1 MRSQRTTHRFHA
13 AAPLLAACAL
23 LAWPGPSAG
32 QSVIKL
38 TTLVPD
44 GSIWHRILGEQATEV
59 RRSTGGAV
67 EIRIYPGG
75 VAGDDP
81 DLVRKMRIGQFHAAA
96 LSVQGLTEIDEAFR
110 VFQIP
115 SFFDSPE
122 ESFHVLDE
130 LTPVLRQRLDDKGF
144 VLINWGYGGWA
155 HLYSKRPLRSA
166 AELRARKMFMWGGE
180 ERSIRIWRAN
190 GLQPL
195 GLASTDIMM
204 ALQTGMIEVLTTTPL
219 AALSLQW
226 FRLVPYQLDPGFA
239 PLIGATVM
247 TKRAWSA
254 LPANAREGFIRS
266 GRVAEARFRREVPVH
281 EERAIAAM
289 MERGLQR
296 TSIDAQSRQDWD
308 ALVEGIAA
316 GTRGELVPADVYDL
330 AVRSRARY
338 RAAARTAQ

>member
-1 MRSQRTTHRFHA
+1 MRSDRIRHRIHA
-13 AAPLLAACAL
+13 AAPVLAALAL
-23 LAWPGPSAG
+23 LAWPGDAAG
-32 QSVIKL
+32 QTVIKL

-44 GSIWHRILGEQATEV
+44 GSIWHRILVEQATEV
-59 RRSTGGAV
+59 RRSAGGAV
-67 EIRIYPGG
+67 EIRIYAGG

-115 SFFDSPE
+115 SFFESPE

-130 LTPVLRQRLDDKGF
+130 LTPVLRQRLDEKGF

-247 TKRAWSA
+247 TKRAWNA
-254 LPANAREGFIRS
+254 LPANARDGLIRS
-266 GRVAEARFRREVPVH
+266 GRAAETRFRREIPVH

-289 MERGLQR
+289 VERGLQR
-296 TSIDAQSRQDWD
+296 TSIEERSRREWD

-338 RAAARTAQ
+338 RAASRTTP

>member
-1 MRSQRTTHRFHA
+1 MWSDRVRHRIHA
-13 AAPLLAACAL
+13 AAPVLAAFVLLAGSGDAA
-23 LAWPGPSAG
+23 A

-44 GSIWHRILGEQATEV
+44 GSIWHRILLEQATEV
-59 RRSTGGAV
+59 RRSAGGTV

-115 SFFDSPE
+115 SFFESPE
-122 ESFHVLDE
+122 ESFHVLDD
-130 LTPVLRQRLDDKGF
+130 LTPVLRQRLDEKGF

-204 ALQTGMIEVLTTTPL
+204 AL
-219 AALSLQW
+219 
-226 FRLVPYQLDPGFA
+226 
-239 PLIGATVM
+239 
-247 TKRAWSA
+247 
-254 LPANAREGFIRS
+254 
-266 GRVAEARFRREVPVH
+266 
-281 EERAIAAM
+281 
-289 MERGLQR
+289 
-296 TSIDAQSRQDWD
+296 
-308 ALVEGIAA
+308 
-316 GTRGELVPADVYDL
+316 
-330 AVRSRARY
+330 
-338 RAAARTAQ
+338 